1 MEEKDTEDFINSTF
15 DNMWQTEKEQKVRK
29 YKYLNQFVKKGEILM
44 VGSSLMD
51 NFPINELQQD
61 FGINKIIYNRGISGY
76 VTTEL
81 LTSMEE
87 CIFELEPSK
96 IFINIGTNDIA
107 SAEYK
112 VEDLISNYTNILSQI
127 KERLPNC
134 EVYVM
139 AYYPINPKAD
149 YGLAV
154 EDKKAMFKTRTN
166 ENIILA
172 NKAVQNLATELDYK
186 YIDVNE
192 GLTDE
197 EGNLK
202 ENFSIEG
209 LHMWPN
215 AYAIILNNLKKYL

>member
-1 MEEKDTEDFINSTF
+1 MEEKDMDDFINSTF
-15 DNMWQTEKEQKVRK
+15 DNMWLTEKEQKVRK
-29 YKYLNQFVKKGEILM
+29 YKYLNQFVKKGEIVM

-61 FGINKIIYNRGISGY
+61 FEIEKTIYNRGISGY

-107 SAEYK
+107 SAGYK
-112 VEDLISNYTNILSQI
+112 LENLISNYTNILSQI
-127 KERLPNC
+127 KKRLPSC

-154 EDKKAMFKTRTN
+154 EAKDAMFKTRTN
-166 ENIILA
+166 ENILLA

-215 AYAIILNNLKKYL
+215 AYAIILNNLKKYF